1 LKNFE
6 VSVLAF
12 NLILDMLKKLLAL
25 CFVFA
30 LIFAMGLA
38 LGFLAKRFLPA
49 SGIKTLNTATILTR
63 VQTLSQLVTV
73 KYVLEKVVV
82 VEDAKWYGE
91 NRVLLVAHG
100 VAKAGVDLS
109 RLKPEDFHIT
119 GHAISVTLPRA
130 NITDVYLD
138 DNRTQVIERSTGIM
152 REFDKDLEQNAR
164 REAVED
170 LRAAAMQD
178 GIVKDAQ
185 DRAQA
190 QLANLFYQL
199 GFSQVDFHPAK

>member
-1 LKNFE
+1 MF
-6 VSVLAF
+6 
-12 NLILDMLKKLLAL
+12 KKLLAAG
-25 CFVFA
+25 FVFA

-38 LGFLAKRFLPA
+38 LGFVAKHFLPS

-109 RLKPEDFHIT
+109 RLKTDDFHIT
-119 GHAISVTLPRA
+119 GQSVTVTLPRA

-138 DNRTQVIERSTGIM
+138 DNRTEVIERTTGIM

-170 LRAAAMQD
+170 LRRAAMLD

-199 GFSQVDFHPAK
+199 GFTQVNIRAGK

>member
-1 LKNFE
+1 MF
-6 VSVLAF
+6 
-12 NLILDMLKKLLAL
+12 KKLLAAGFAL
-25 CFVFA
+25 A
-30 LIFAMGLA
+30 LIFALGLT
-38 LGFLAKRFLPA
+38 LGFLAKRWLPLGGVT
-49 SGIKTLNTATILTR
+49 SLNTATIVTR

-82 VEDAKWYGE
+82 LEDAKWYGE

-109 RLKPEDFHIT
+109 RLKAGDFHISGQT
-119 GHAISVTLPRA
+119 VSVTLPKA
-130 NITDVYLD
+130 SITDVYLD
-138 DNRTQVIERSTGIM
+138 DNRTQVIERSTGLM

-164 REAVED
+164 KEAVED
-170 LRAAAMQD
+170 LRRAAMQD

-199 GFSQVDFHPAK
+199 GFTQVDFHSGK